1 MADQLLVTQKA
12 KIGWSELALPIK
24 GRFLFRYHERRARA
38 TAFDAE
44 KQRLRGRFL
53 TLRHRAKYF
62 RVRRFCKANA
72 DGGTGLLAAAD
83 APLTATK
90 NSKVGIQNTKLGG
103 LSRPEDSTQ
112 LHCKF
117 IAFLTD
123 RDFSLS
129 NPRGNAPKLRVL
141 SSALT
146 WH

>member
-1 MADQLLVTQKA
+1 
-12 KIGWSELALPIK
+12 
-24 GRFLFRYHERRARA
+24 
-38 TAFDAE
+38 
-44 KQRLRGRFL
+44 
-53 TLRHRAKYF
+53 
-62 RVRRFCKANA
+62 
-72 DGGTGLLAAAD
+72 LAAAD

-146 WH
+146 WHWICAETVTGWQQWRRSMCSGAGKVV